1 MAKPK
6 APAIKG
12 EHIVV
17 TVVGG
22 SLILLAQHLLADA
35 EESWLRRLG
44 IIR

>member
-6 APAIKG
+6 TPTIKG
-12 EHIVV
+12 EHVV
-17 TVVGG
+17 LTVIGG
-22 SLILLAQHLLADA
+22 SLILLAQHLLADV